1 MCTCR
6 HAHEAYM
13 NTSGPYARAVT
24 RGLATLTH
32 GRANTRTQDTNT
44 HCLQDAG
51 IHPCHSHTHGHRN
64 THAQRIITHDVL
76 LHTCEQTGP
85 HMSTHTCRRINTR
98 SQAQRN
104 TQVAQGCLM
113 CARARMHARTHARTH
128 AHTHSQTCTCAR
140 ALAETTDTHAD
151 RPKPAPPH
159 AAHSRRHTA
168 HSAHLP
174 SLRHPWNCLLR
185 VGGVISGRVV
195 SPQGPR
201 VSATTLVLP
210 GPLVLRWT

>member
-13 NTSGPYARAVT
+13 NTSGPYARAAT

-85 HMSTHTCRRINTR
+85 HRSTHTCRRINTR

-104 TQVAQGCLM
+104 TQVAQGCSM
-113 CARARMHARTHARTH
+113 CARARMHARTHPHTHTHKRARAHARSQKRRIRTQTGPNPLPHTQHTH
-128 AHTHSQTCTCAR
+128 DVTQPTAHTC
-140 ALAETTDTHAD
+140 
-151 RPKPAPPH
+151 
-159 AAHSRRHTA
+159 
-168 HSAHLP
+168 LP
-174 SLRHPWNCLLR
+174 
-185 VGGVISGRVV
+185 
-195 SPQGPR
+195 
-201 VSATTLVLP
+201 
-210 GPLVLRWT
+210 